1 MIFRLLLLIIATYTH
16 LGFYDAFYTQNFYD
30 GMYPPEADSISIPI
44 LTSQIMVIGAVVLAS
59 PMVLLGSK
67 FIRAKLSASRMYV
80 AIPVVVV
87 FLLCYALIIGMAYF
101 GASSIFEARYQA
113 LSVDAIWLFLVP
125 LMFLLID
132 VARFFF
138 YVRSNFYLNRIS
150 NQ

>member
-30 GMYPPEADSISIPI
+30 GMYPPEADSIGIPI

-87 FLLCYALIIGMAYF
+87 FYF
-101 GASSIFEARYQA
+101 AMR
-113 LSVDAIWLFLVP
+113 
-125 LMFLLID
+125 
-132 VARFFF
+132 
-138 YVRSNFYLNRIS
+138 
-150 NQ
+150 